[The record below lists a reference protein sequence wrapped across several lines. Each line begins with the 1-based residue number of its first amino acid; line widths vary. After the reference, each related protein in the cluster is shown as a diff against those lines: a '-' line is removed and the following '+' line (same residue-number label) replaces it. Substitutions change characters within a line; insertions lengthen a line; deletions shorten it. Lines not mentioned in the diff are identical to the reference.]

1 MNKEHITNVREISSC
16 FLRLK
21 EKTVLSDISQFSLF
35 KWLNISAVL
44 VKHSTSVGPNFLLD
58 CLYKF

>member
-1 MNKEHITNVREISSC
+1 MNKEHITNVREIGSS

-35 KWLNISAVL
+35 KWLNISAG
-44 VKHSTSVGPNFLLD
+44 VGQTFYISWAQFSP
-58 CLYKF
+58 